1 MKPARGCPGRWQ
13 ERPGDWVSG
22 LECVELAGIP
32 AEETFLWGLNPEWP
46 ADGNYE
52 QRSARRRSWYS
63 TLEKPWHFP
72 GEQHIVWPLNTDL
85 VFIDTQ
91 YLLNTY
97 YVSKTDYR

>member
-13 ERPGDWVSG
+13 ERPGDWVSW

-52 QRSARRRSWYS
+52 QRSARKKE
-63 TLEKPWHFP
+63 L
-72 GEQHIVWPLNTDL
+72 GQHIGETMALSRRATHSL
-85 VFIDTQ
+85 ASE
-91 YLLNTY
+91 Y
-97 YVSKTDYR
+97 